1 MAESI
6 FVRVH
11 RVVTAQVGSGIDA
24 AERASS
30 GSLMRQALRDVDRA
44 ADELRDEHEAAKARR
59 VQSARQQQEIRDR
72 LATLEEQ
79 ARFTLGKGR
88 EDLAQAVV
96 ARQLEFEAQA
106 KQLKAAE
113 AEAAAEMVRFEE
125 AAAALRTR
133 RAQMEKELAAF
144 EATRRQATAA
154 AAAVTPEQRSER
166 RISRAEAAF
175 ERAMAAAGVPVGL
188 ADPEEAAKLA
198 EVEALQKEAAVAA
211 RLEALRAAQNGGGSK
226 AKAKGGKSARAAG

>member
-11 RVVTAQVGSGIDA
+11 KVVTAQVGSGLDA

-30 GSLMRQALRDVDRA
+30 ASLMRQAIRDVDRA
-44 ADELRDEHEAAKARR
+44 ADELRAEHEAAKARR
-59 VQSARQQQEIRDR
+59 VQAARQQQQIRER

-88 EDLAQAVV
+88 DDLAEAVI

-106 KQLKAAE
+106 KQLEAAE
-113 AEAAAEMVRFEE
+113 AEAAEEMVRFDE
-125 AAAALRTR
+125 AAAAIKTR

-144 EATRRQATAA
+144 EATRRDASAAIAA
-154 AAAVTPEQRSER
+154 AATPELRSER
-166 RISRAEAAF
+166 KAARAEAAF
-175 ERAMAAAGVPVGL
+175 ERAMAAAGLSVGL
-188 ADPEEAAKLA
+188 ADPGEAAKLA
-198 EVEALQKEAAVAA
+198 EVEALQKDAAIAA
-211 RLEALRAAQNGGGSK
+211 RLEALK
-226 AKAKGGKSARAAG
+226 AKASAPRPKSRGKAAGA